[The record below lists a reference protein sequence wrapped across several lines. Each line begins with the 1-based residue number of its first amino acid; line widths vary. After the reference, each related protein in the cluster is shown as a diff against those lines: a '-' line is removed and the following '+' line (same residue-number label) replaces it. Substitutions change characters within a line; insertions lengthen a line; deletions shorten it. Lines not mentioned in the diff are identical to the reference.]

1 MNTENECVRYAG
13 LTQKGLDLWG
23 FALRWA
29 VWCYNRVPHARDSI
43 TPFQHLHKQ
52 KADVKHARVWGCPC
66 FSHIVVSQQVK
77 TPDKAKALSGIFL
90 GRHEVDGLS
99 SDGDL
104 VLTRDGEI
112 VSSAVTVFCEDWKLT
127 KSPAVNS
134 VAEMNQPQVIPSG
147 KSVLV
152 TVFDGISGILM
163 SLKKAGRLDEFDL
176 IVAIEIDGTARMISK
191 AVIANL
197 GIDIEVYRAI
207 TDVYELTKENLK
219 AFGNITLFSGGPLC
233 EDFSRNTP
241 VPL

>member
-1 MNTENECVRYAG
+1 M
-13 LTQKGLDLWG
+13 
-23 FALRWA
+23 
-29 VWCYNRVPHARDSI
+29 
-43 TPFQHLHKQ
+43 
-52 KADVKHARVWGCPC
+52 KHARVWGCPC

-134 VAEMNQPQVIPSG
+134 VAELNQPQVIPSG

-176 IVAIEIDGTARMISK
+176 IVAVEIDGTARMISK

-197 GIDIEVYRAI
+197 GIEI
-207 TDVYELTKENLK
+207 LK
-219 AFGNITLFSGGPLC
+219 FTEQSQMCMN
-233 EDFSRNTP
+233 
-241 VPL
+241 